1 MLKQLLITLF
11 LLLLTHAP
19 AWSLDTINTRL
30 LQHAKDYPHRRIV
43 LEDLVAYL
51 VEPTQNEFEKAE
63 VFFYWIASN
72 IDYDVYTYQNMDTY
86 LEDTKD
92 ILRVKKGVCGNYAQL
107 FLEMCT
113 LANIECYKIIG
124 YAKGLDFDANQSVF
138 NTDHAWNIVQVDGQY
153 LFVDCTW
160 GSGNLIQVGKQLK
173 YERDIK
179 GSEVLVSSDNFKAT
193 HLPEDPMW
201 QLTNTPISLHN
212 FVSHTN
218 YEDMIEEQLPYSFQD
233 SINIY
238 KAATDSQKRLMTT
251 RNAYLFNPT
260 PEHLSLY
267 ANAYSFVAYYSIPKE
282 FDEKKLLKS
291 IELYNKTRDLY
302 LQLNR
307 NSKDI
312 RIIDKTIASLRSRIQ
327 YKL

>member
-86 LEDTKD
+86 LENTKD

-201 QLTNTPISLHN
+201 QLTNPPISLHN

-218 YEDMIEEQLPYSFQD
+218 YEDMIEKQLPYNFQD

-238 KAATDSQKRLMTT
+238 KVATDSQKRLMTT